1 MFDSLF
7 KKSIKKTDEQGCAAP
22 AGFSVLC
29 DRRKLPKS
37 NKVNTIH
44 KLVPY
49 GTLFR
54 VLNRKT
60 VPTEII

>member
-37 NKVNTIH
+37 NKVHT
-44 KLVPY
+44 Y
-49 GTLFR
+49 YTYFGTLFR

-60 VPTEII
+60 G